1 MNITRKKLEQILNII
16 FLVKLLKN
24 DAEIFNL
31 LRQVY
36 EEDGRYIWKN
46 RTRRVQGAYGGLD
59 LFSSWTGCGSWWTFG
74 YLERFV
80 LVLNGV
86 WFLMDIWLPW

>member
-1 MNITRKKLEQILNII
+1 MHGPMKITRKMFEQILNII

-36 EEDGRYIWKN
+36 EEDGRYI
-46 RTRRVQGAYGGLD
+46 
-59 LFSSWTGCGSWWTFG
+59 
-74 YLERFV
+74 
-80 LVLNGV
+80 
-86 WFLMDIWLPW
+86 